1 MEKDEELEKQIE
13 LMTSCSYDDWDI
25 NQHYCWKVQCNKCKL
40 RKPHNPDGS
49 EFTYGECRNYARIK
63 ADEIKQ
69 GEIPRPADDTKKYE
83 KFTVVYIKNEAAKA
97 VPWTGID
104 QVMKFIQEKLE
115 DGYTV
120 QVKPYTREE
129 WANK

>member
-1 MEKDEELEKQIE
+1 MKNEELEKQIE

-25 NQHYCWKVQCNKCKL
+25 NQHYCWEVQCNKCKL
-40 RKPHNPDGS
+40 RKPDNPDGKP
-49 EFTYGECRNYARIK
+49 FTYGECRNYARIK
-63 ADEIKQ
+63 ADELKT
-69 GEIPRPADDTKKYE
+69 GEKPAVGNPQKYE
-83 KFTVVYIKNEAAKA
+83 KFTVMYIKDEAAKS

-115 DGYTV
+115 EGCTI

-129 WANK
+129 WAKK

>member
-1 MEKDEELEKQIE
+1 MEKDDELEKQIE

-40 RKPHNPDGS
+40 RKPPNPDGS

-83 KFTVVYIKNEAAKA
+83 KFTVVYIKDEAANA

-115 DGYTV
+115 EGYTV

>member
-25 NQHYCWKVQCNKCKL
+25 NQHYCWKVQCSKCKL
-40 RKPHNPDGS
+40 RKPPNPDGS

-83 KFTVVYIKNEAAKA
+83 KFTVVYIKDEAARA

-104 QVMKFIQEKLE
+104 QVMKFVQEKLE
-115 DGYTV
+115 EGYTV

>member
-83 KFTVVYIKNEAAKA
+83 KFTVVYIKGESAKSM
-97 VPWTGID
+97 PWTGID